1 MTDLEAIRQYKAAE
15 RYRDGILAERVPWI
29 FDRDPEALAQ
39 YREIVQRSL
48 DQAEAEM
55 RKAERAVEQLPRP
68 EWRDVMAW
76 RFLQGQNIYDTAE
89 AMAYSV
95 RSIMRY
101 EQQAVE
107 YMETGK
113 QPGRPGRPAGGP

>member
-1 MTDLEAIRQYKAAE
+1 MTDLEAIKQYRAAE
-15 RYRDGILAERVPWI
+15 RYRDAILAERVPWI

-39 YREIVQRSL
+39 YREIVQRGL
-48 DQAEAEM
+48 DQAEAVM
-55 RKAERAVEQLPRP
+55 RQAERAVKQLPRQ
-68 EWRDVMAW
+68 EWRDVMSW
-76 RFLQGQNIYDTAE
+76 RFLEEMDTYDTAE

-95 RSIMRY
+95 SSVFRY
-101 EQQAVE
+101 ERQAVE

>member
-1 MTDLEAIRQYKAAE
+1 MEDEGVTDLEAIRQYKA
-15 RYRDGILAERVPWI
+15 AERVPWI

-48 DQAEAEM
+48 DQAEAEK

-76 RFLQGQNIYDTAE
+76 RFLQGLNIYDTAE
-89 AMAYSV
+89 AMAYSTS
-95 RSIMRY
+95 SIMRY
-101 EQQAVE
+101 ERQAVE